1 MTKHYAYQ
9 HRPLS
14 SILAPEA
21 GQQRQASQTPD
32 RDEKG
37 RFVAEQ
43 ALEQAVEKN
52 LPEKYKG
59 KTAEEIAEMHMNSEK
74 RLGQIQNE
82 LGNMRGLVSDL
93 AQVQR
98 PAEPLTEA
106 TETVD
111 VSGDDLINNPVETIR
126 KVVQQ
131 DLNAVRAEQDKLLQQ
146 KQVEQ
151 ETQALL
157 SEYGDVET
165 ITSSTEFQD
174 FATRTPSRQADLN
187 TAAQGEGLEQVHAAR
202 RLLENWKDFQASLAP
217 QSNEAQPTPVEQARA
232 VANEGA
238 GASGKL
244 VGKDQVYEAD
254 VIALIQSDPAKYRSP
269 SFQAELMSAIKEGR
283 FVKQ

>member
-21 GQQRQASQTPD
+21 GQQRPASQTPD

-43 ALEQAVEKN
+43 TNAEETDST
-52 LPEKYKG
+52 LPEKYRG
-59 KTAEEIAEMHMNSEK
+59 KTAEEIAEMHINAEK

-82 LGNMRGLVSDL
+82 LGSMRGLVSDL

-98 PAEPLTEA
+98 PAESQTEV
-106 TETVD
+106 TETID

-131 DLNAVRAEQDKLLQQ
+131 DLNAVKQAQEAQLAEKRI
-146 KQVEQ
+146 EQ

-165 ITSSTEFQD
+165 ITSSPEFQE

-187 TAAQGEGLEQVHAAR
+187 TAAQGEGLDQVAAAR
-202 RLLENWKDFQASLAP
+202 RLLENWKDFQQSLAP
-217 QSNEAQPTPVEQARA
+217 QTENTAPTPVEQARA
-232 VANEGA
+232 VANEGP
-238 GASGKL
+238 GASGK
-244 VGKDQVYEAD
+244 VVAKDAVYEAD

-269 SFQAELMSAIKEGR
+269 SFQAELMAAIKEGR